1 MSGVPISADEPNLP
15 ASIAA
20 ALDRAAWPVAVWH
33 WEQHLLAGLEALA
46 VGQRS
51 LACTSFTEAQRLAD
65 RALPEGDLRRITAAA
80 NVAIMDDDLAELSD
94 LSARWQDGATW
105 TASLQPHARAR
116 SSTFHLRLER
126 KHPGGYD
133 PLHEQRIRQLWN
145 EGAARLRPV
154 AEPEQGAA
162 SALNRWDYAS
172 RRIGFVDQ
180 RKLHA
185 AAALLIG

>member
-1 MSGVPISADEPNLP
+1 MSGVPISADKPNP
-15 ASIAA
+15 PESIAA
-20 ALDRAAWPVAVWH
+20 ALHRADWPAAVWH
-33 WEQHLLAGLEALA
+33 WERLLIAGLEALA
-46 VGQRS
+46 GSNRS
-51 LACTSFTEAQRLAD
+51 GACTCFTEAQRLAD
-65 RALPEGDLRRITAAA
+65 GSFPEVDLRRITAAA

-94 LSARWQDGATW
+94 LSARWQAGIAW
-105 TASLQPHARAR
+105 TASLRPHARAR

-133 PLHEQRIRQLWN
+133 LLHEQRVRRLWS
-145 EGAARLRPV
+145 EGAARLRPL
-154 AEPEQGAA
+154 AEPELGAA
-162 SALNRWDYAS
+162 SALDRWLFAS